1 MTTTQDPTVP
11 ATVPAPPPRK
21 QAGARKAPRP
31 VHPLLHKLFELYP
44 RLFGARFLPLKVG
57 IFEELVVAHPE
68 ALPAP
73 ELKVALGLHT
83 RSTRYIEAVA
93 SGLPRH
99 DLQARPVEPVAPEH
113 VHHAILELY
122 KRRSSKAPER
132 ARQHA
137 GEQLAAAIEASGM
150 SREDYRERFT
160 SPDDN
165 LQSVLEE
172 ALSLVA
178 QRRARREALQNA
190 FRASGKTV
198 AEFAEMYGMDAAETK
213 RLLA

>member
-1 MTTTQDPTVP
+1 MTTTKESTDTARTSRAQ
-11 ATVPAPPPRK
+11 ASGRK
-21 QAGARKAPRP
+21 PPRP

-57 IFEELVVAHPE
+57 VFADLVAAHPE
-68 ALPAP
+68 ALPAT

-132 ARQHA
+132 ARQQA

-160 SPDDN
+160 SPDDD
-165 LQSVLEE
+165 LQSLLED
-172 ALSLVA
+172 ALSIVA

-190 FRASGKTV
+190 FTASGKTV
-198 AEFAEMYGMDAAETK
+198 DEFAEMYGLDAAETK

>member
-1 MTTTQDPTVP
+1 
-11 ATVPAPPPRK
+11 
-21 QAGARKAPRP
+21 
-31 VHPLLHKLFELYP
+31 
-44 RLFGARFLPLKVG
+44 
-57 IFEELVVAHPE
+57 
-68 ALPAP
+68 
-73 ELKVALGLHT
+73 
-83 RSTRYIEAVA
+83 
-93 SGLPRH
+93 
-99 DLQARPVEPVAPEH
+99 
-113 VHHAILELY
+113 
-122 KRRSSKAPER
+122 
-132 ARQHA
+132 
-137 GEQLAAAIEASGM
+137 M